1 MSLFNELKYKNLIA
15 ISFYYL
21 FFSIKSVLS
30 VEFIDLKKLSINDNY
45 FIILNEGFY
54 LYNFIYLNCSL
65 IYKFSVIKTDRDNF
79 FLTELVDETNP
90 YILCLVNQYIFIFN
104 ERTNA
109 ITSYDLYNTSIPK
122 NIYYNLFPY
131 QINNDNISFILSY
144 NDTSNLT
151 FYYFN
156 FPLNGKIQEP
166 KEISFTDM
174 KIEQKMIR
182 CRLIPHYRI
191 FNAFTT

>member
-1 MSLFNELKYKNLIA
+1 MSLFNELKYRNLIA

-30 VEFIDLKKLSINDNY
+30 VEFIDLKKLSVNDNY
-45 FIILNEGFY
+45 FIILSDGFF

-65 IYKFSVIKTDRDNF
+65 IYKFHVIKNENDKI

-90 YILCLVNQYIFIFN
+90 YILCLVNQYIFIFD
-104 ERTNA
+104 ESTNI
-109 ITSYDLYNTSIPK
+109 ITSYDLYNTSIQK

-131 QINNDNISFILSY
+131 KIQNNDISFILSY

-151 FYYFN
+151 FY
-156 FPLNGKIQEP
+156 
-166 KEISFTDM
+166 S
-174 KIEQKMIR
+174 
-182 CRLIPHYRI
+182 LI
-191 FNAFTT
+191 FL